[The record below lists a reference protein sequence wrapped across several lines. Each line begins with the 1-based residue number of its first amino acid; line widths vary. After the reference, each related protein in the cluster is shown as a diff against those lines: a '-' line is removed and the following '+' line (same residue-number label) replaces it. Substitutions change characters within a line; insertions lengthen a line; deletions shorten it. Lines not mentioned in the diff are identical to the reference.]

1 MNSVCLSGR
10 VSDYGPKIS
19 WTEGGKP
26 QTTFTLVVEEP
37 GREGSTFK
45 TFVPIKVV
53 GAQAESCA
61 ETLDAG
67 ALIAVN
73 GKLQYSKTGGKEA
86 KEGKL
91 TVVTY
96 GVERLATGPQDA
108 PALGQ
113 SHTQGD
119 AWGPGPTPEPK
130 KGKPRYPTWHAPAEV
145 TR

>member
-1 MNSVCLSGR
+1 MNTVCLSGR
-10 VSDYGPKIS
+10 ISEYGPKIS

-45 TFVPIKVV
+45 TFIPIKVV

-67 ALIAVN
+67 ALIAVS
-73 GKLQYSKTGGKEA
+73 GKLQYQKTGGKEA

-91 TVVTY
+91 TVVVY
-96 GVERLATGPQDA
+96 AVERLTTGPQDA
-108 PALGQ
+108 PAPGQ
-113 SHTQGD
+113 MDAHGD
-119 AWGPGPTPEPK
+119 AWGASP
-130 KGKPRYPTWHAPAEV
+130 APSEV
-145 TR
+145 TG